1 MTGLEQRIAT
11 IVAEVAELD
20 EASVVSSESLADLG
34 IDSLT
39 SVEIAVDVERA
50 FGLRFDEM
58 ELKEVHS
65 FRSLVE
71 ITRRRVDAEQA
82 A

>member
-1 MTGLEQRIAT
+1 MTGLEQKIAT

>member
-1 MTGLEQRIAT
+1 MTGLEQKIAT
-11 IVAEVAELD
+11 IVAEVAEMD
-20 EASVVSSESLADLG
+20 EASVVVSESLADLG
-34 IDSLT
+34 IDSLM

-50 FGLRFDEM
+50 FGLRFDET
-58 ELKEVHS
+58 ELKEVRS

-71 ITRRRVDAEQA
+71 ITRRRLDAEQA

>member
-1 MTGLEQRIAT
+1 MTGLEQRIAA

>member
-1 MTGLEQRIAT
+1 MTGLEQQIAT
-11 IVAEVAELD
+11 IVAEVAEMD
-20 EASVVSSESLADLG
+20 EASVVVSESLADLG
-34 IDSLT
+34 IDSLM

-50 FGLRFDEM
+50 FGLRFDET
-58 ELKEVHS
+58 ELKEVRS

-71 ITRRRVDAEQA
+71 ITRRRLDAEQA

>member
-1 MTGLEQRIAT
+1 MTGLEQQIAT

-20 EASVVSSESLADLG
+20 EASVVVSESLADLG
-34 IDSLT
+34 IDSLM

-50 FGLRFDEM
+50 FGLRFDET
-58 ELKEVHS
+58 ELKEVRS

-71 ITRRRVDAEQA
+71 ITRRRLDAEQA

>member
-39 SVEIAVDVERA
+39 SVEIAVDLERA

-71 ITRRRVDAEQA
+71 ITRRRVEAEQA